1 MVDVSV
7 RLKHNRYRVDRGAHI
22 EVDYAKCRNCLHK
35 ACLTA
40 CPAQCYLSHTE
51 NGVVFNYEGCL
62 ECGTCY
68 VICDRGALKWNYPK
82 GGFGVSFRF
91 A

>member
-1 MVDVSV
+1 MVNIAV
-7 RLKHNRYRVDRGAHI
+7 RLRNNRYRVGREAHI
-22 EVDYAKCRNCLHK
+22 LVNYNKCGNCPHQ

-40 CPAQCYLSHTE
+40 CPAQCYLILP
-51 NGVVFNYEGCL
+51 NNNVVFNYEGCL

-68 VICDRGALKWNYPK
+68 VICDQGALKWNYPK
-82 GGFGVSFRF
+82 GGFGVSHRF